1 MSLRPPRLG
10 QTSATERETGLS
22 ALEAEMMSEAAAALG
37 RAGSRAEAA
46 LARLTDPEALAEAGR
61 EVLLR
66 QAAEEPDIGDPL
78 GTARRGSAC
87 GRRGN
92 GKKRPEAAPPPAAVA
107 ELNAI

>member
-22 ALEAEMMSEAAAALG
+22 ALEAEMKSEAAAALG

-46 LARLTDPEALAEAGR
+46 LARLADPEALAEVGR

-66 QAAEEPDIGDPL
+66 QAAEAVWSFFIQRE
-78 GTARRGSAC
+78 AC
-87 GRRGN
+87 GLKDQRQVIADLGIPR
-92 GKKRPEAAPPPAAVA
+92 AVLVRLGA
-107 ELNAI
+107 R